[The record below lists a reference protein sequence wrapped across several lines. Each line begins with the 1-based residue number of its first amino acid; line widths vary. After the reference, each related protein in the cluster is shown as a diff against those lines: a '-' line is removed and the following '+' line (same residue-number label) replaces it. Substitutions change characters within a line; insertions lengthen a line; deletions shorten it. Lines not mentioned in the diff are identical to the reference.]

1 MFKRVLPN
9 HCQLIMVAERKRVDR
24 LVNKETST
32 RKRVPLPPYRNEGG
46 TNGFTTCKIKFH
58 ILSLLMGLLKP
69 ADDVGQQAKDN
80 LHAVERQASAG
91 L

>member
-1 MFKRVLPN
+1 MVVDYKNQNYFLMFLGK
-9 HCQLIMVAERKRVDR
+9 
-24 LVNKETST
+24 
-32 RKRVPLPPYRNEGG
+32 G
-46 TNGFTTCKIKFH
+46 
-58 ILSLLMGLLKP
+58 LSKP

>member
-32 RKRVPLPPYRNEGG
+32 RKRVPLTSYHKERG
-46 TNGFTTCKIKFH
+46 TNGSTTCKIRFH
-58 ILSLLMGLLKP
+58 ILSLLMGLSKP
-69 ADDVGQQAKDN
+69 ADDVGQQTKDN
-80 LHAVERQASAG
+80 LHAVERQAS
-91 L
+91 